1 MQSMSSSCV
10 TMARDVYWLKSADL
24 RFPLYNQTCD
34 ANREILFLP
43 ECYFWVVIESIMVIR
58 LSMLQASRTETRESL
73 SDEDLVQRCWNELP
87 SSKSSFDV
95 LVKRHKDY
103 IFRVALN
110 KLEKVEDAE
119 DSAPATFVRVFF
131 ELKQF
136 RLESTFKSWMVFIL
150 RYFNNKSDTPT
161 RSKLASPTT

>member
-1 MQSMSSSCV
+1 
-10 TMARDVYWLKSADL
+10 
-24 RFPLYNQTCD
+24 
-34 ANREILFLP
+34 
-43 ECYFWVVIESIMVIR
+43 MVIR